1 MSIPDSAAREST
13 GTAPHVIDH
22 RFAPDGNWTC
32 IGRPD
37 DVYKTLVNEAGAL
50 LYDFADSAPSEGGY
64 WFNRVFSF
72 GLRVS
77 EPPESVKQS
86 TESAR
91 IPIVRTRF
99 EYSSLTLELVTFGHS
114 GPMGRADVV
123 CWTVSSKDSSKSM
136 DTAVWVEGQMLGRV
150 LAFEEGLTSSNKVT
164 TVNASHRRIPTDY
177 VSPGVTYAPP
187 PTGEAGELLAFI
199 SAPQALSME
208 GDSNFGPSPR
218 VRTAFFPVRPDQ
230 SVSGAFIF
238 PLDGCPDDP
247 DLEWASAALR
257 SGRQFWSD
265 YPIAKIGW
273 QIPESEVMNMVVA
286 SARNIVQAR
295 EIKDGVQEF
304 QVGPTCYRG
313 LWVVDGHFILEAAR
327 YLGHESAGSQGIEAL
342 KRRVAADGSISQ
354 LTGHLKE
361 TGISIATL
369 IRQCELDDDWER
381 LESLWDIIC
390 HGVEFIRSMR
400 EASRQG
406 GENAPEYG
414 LTPPT
419 FADGGLGGIRAE
431 YTTALW
437 TLVGLKWAARA
448 AEKLGRK
455 NDAES
460 FASEFDDLLRVF
472 RKKAARDM
480 KTLADGSKY
489 LPMAMP
495 GGGGDHIHISEIDG
509 EVSAYYRINPGS
521 ATWALAHAIY
531 PGEVFAPDDPIV
543 QNLCKYLDKVDDEEG
558 IPANTGWLPHNA
570 VWNYSA
576 SFYAH
581 VWLYVGR
588 PDKAIEYLY
597 AFANHSSPTRV
608 WREEQSLRSAS
619 HEQIVGDMPHNWASA
634 EFVRLTRNLLVFERG
649 GSLDLLAGLPAE
661 WVKPG
666 ETLKLESTPTKYGP
680 VDLTLSFGEDGSA
693 YLEVDVD
700 TTWSQQ
706 PDNIALHVPPGYS
719 CTMIGDAPVTNCTE
733 RQIELPF
740 ASQRISFKT
749 DRGAP

>member
-1 MSIPDSAAREST
+1 MTDSTARESIET
-13 GTAPHVIDH
+13 NPHVIDH
-22 RFAPDGNWTC
+22 RFAPDRNWTC

-37 DVYKTLVNEAGAL
+37 DVHKTLVTEAGAL

-77 EPPESVKQS
+77 EAPESVSQS

-91 IPIVRTRF
+91 VPIVRTRF
-99 EYSSLTLELVTFGHS
+99 EYSSFTLELVTFGHS
-114 GPMGRADVV
+114 GASGRADVV
-123 CWTVSSKDSSKSM
+123 CWTVSSKDTSENM

-150 LAFEEGLTSSNKVT
+150 LAFEKGLTSSNKVT
-164 TVNASHRRIPTDY
+164 TVNALHRRIPTDY
-177 VSPGVTYAPP
+177 VSPGVTYDSP

-199 SAPQALSME
+199 STPQALSME
-208 GDSNFGPSPR
+208 GDSNFGPSPL
-218 VRTAFFPVRPDQ
+218 VRTDFFTVRPDQ
-230 SVSGAFIF
+230 SVSGAFVF
-238 PLDGCPDDP
+238 PLDGCSDDP
-247 DLEWASAALR
+247 DFEWASMALR
-257 SGRQFWSD
+257 SERQFWSD
-265 YPIAKIGW
+265 YPIAKIDW
-273 QIPESEVMNMVVA
+273 QIPETEIMNMVVA

-295 EIKDGVQEF
+295 EVKDGVQEF

-327 YLGHESAGSQGIEAL
+327 YLGHESAGSQGIAAL
-342 KRRVAADGSISQ
+342 ERRVAEDGSISQ

-390 HGVEFIRSMR
+390 DGVEFIRSMR
-400 EASRQG
+400 KASRQA
-406 GENAPEYG
+406 GEGAPEYG

-437 TLVGLKWAARA
+437 TLVGLKWAATA

-455 NDAES
+455 KDAES
-460 FASEFDDLLRVF
+460 FALEFDDLLGVF
-472 RKKAARDM
+472 REKAARDM
-480 KTLADGSKY
+480 KTLADGSEY

-495 GGGGDHIHISEIDG
+495 GGGGDHIHISEMDG
-509 EVSAYYRINPGS
+509 EVSPYYQINPGT

-531 PGEVFAPDDPIV
+531 PGEVFEPDDPIV
-543 QNLCKYLDKVDDEEG
+543 QNLCNYLDKVDDEEG

-588 PDKAIEYLY
+588 PDKAIDYLY
-597 AFANHSSPTRV
+597 AFANHSSATRV

-619 HEQIVGDMPHNWASA
+619 HQRIVGDMPHNWASA
-634 EFVRLTRNLLVFERG
+634 EFIRLTRNLLVFERG
-649 GSLDLLAGLPAE
+649 GNLDLLAGVPAE

-666 ETLKLESTPTKYGP
+666 ETIKLESTPTRYGP

-693 YLEVDVD
+693 HLEVSVD

-706 PDNIALHVPPGYS
+706 PDNIVLHVPPGYL
-719 CTMIGDAPVTNCTE
+719 CTMIGDAPVANCTE

-740 ASQRISFKT
+740 ASQRIFFKT
-749 DRGAP
+749 DRATP